1 MRAVTFETKDAGG
14 IMLSRV
20 VELTIVDGKVTH
32 SEPKTAFDIPAI
44 TISQCE
50 HISTTHLLSALGY
63 NDETIAN
70 ASPTGREPAV
80 ELNEPSLDGGSSK
93 ASPSAKRKP

>member
-14 IMLSRV
+14 IKLSRV
-20 VELTIVDGKVTH
+20 VELVIENGKVVETN
-32 SEPKTAFDIPAI
+32 PITAFDIPAI
-44 TISQCE
+44 TISQAE

-70 ASPTGREPAV
+70 ASPARREPAV
-80 ELNEPSLDGGSSK
+80 EPDQPSSDHNVGK
-93 ASPSAKRKP
+93 VSPSTKRKS